1 MMVDTSQALAR
12 LVDRIHQRQGNAPRL
27 TTDRPP
33 GGTGPVPLSFAQ
45 QRLWFLDQLN
55 PGSSEYAMAFQYQ
68 VRGPLDRG
76 ALGVAFCGLV
86 ARHEVL
92 RTRFLTGPGGEP
104 VQVITEP
111 WVVPVGSCEPAE
123 LEGLALQPF
132 DLTSGRLLRVHLAS
146 QGPGQHILLVGMHH
160 IVSDGWSIGVIA
172 DEMSELYAAA
182 LAGRPAALPPLDLQ
196 YADFAIWQRQWLA
209 GGVMDRQ
216 LAYWRERLAG
226 LQPTELPT
234 DRPRPPVRSVTGAA
248 TGFTVPAATADGLRR
263 FAARSGA
270 SLFMITLAAYYVLL
284 SHWTGADDISVATP
298 IAGRT
303 RAELENLIGFFVNT
317 LVMRADLSGNPTF
330 TQLLDQVRTTT
341 LDAYAN
347 QDLPFDRLV
356 EELAPHRDPSRTP
369 LCNVTFILEAAE
381 REWNLPDLDISVVEW
396 SILTNKT
403 DFSLLLVEREDGSLS
418 GDIVYAL
425 DLFDADTAE
434 RQAARFGMLLN
445 AIAANPEVRV
455 SDLNPLPAQER
466 AELQHQAEERVRT
479 RSLRIEPS
487 DEFTAPRNEVEAA
500 VAAVWCEVL
509 GLDKVSVH
517 DNFFSHGGSLLAV
530 QVVTQ
535 VGKALGCEIPV
546 RQFFGNPT
554 VAQFAAALAEGDA
567 DHMPLR
573 ARGGTGPVPLSF
585 AQQRLWFLDQ
595 LNPGSSEYAMA
606 FQYQVRGPLDR
617 GALGVAFCGLVAR
630 HEVLRT
636 RFLTGPGGE
645 PVQVITEPWVV
656 PVGSCEPAELEG
668 LALQPFDLTSGR
680 LLRVHLASQGPGQHI
695 LLVGMHHIVSDGW
708 SIGVIADEM
717 SELYAAALAGRPA
730 ALPPLDL
737 QYADFAIWQRQW
749 LAGGVMDRQLAYW
762 RERLAGLQ
770 PTELPT
776 DRPRPP
782 VRSVTGAATGFT
794 VPAATADGLRRF
806 AARSGAS
813 LFMITLAAYYVLL
826 SHWTGADDISV
837 ATPIA
842 GRTRAE
848 LENLIGFFVNT
859 LVMRA
864 DLSGNPTF
872 TQLLDQVRTTT
883 LDAYANQD
891 LPFDRLVEELAPHRD
906 PSRTPL
912 CNTTFALEDFATG
925 TWKIPG
931 AWVEVG
937 GDITPPSAIFDL
949 SLFLV
954 EREDGSLSGDIVYAL
969 DLFDADTAERQAARF
984 GMLLNAIAANPEVRV
999 SDLNPLP
1006 AQEEAEL
1013 RRQASAAM
1021 GFKDAATVH
1030 ELVEAQAAR
1039 TPEAVAVIHG
1049 TGLLTYRELCQ
1060 QAETLT
1066 SWLRSHGIG
1075 SGDLVGVCLE
1085 RGPLMIA
1092 TLLAILKAGAAYVP
1106 LDEQYPQARL
1116 RFMVEDCGIRLL
1128 MTQASLQDR
1137 VAGLGVELAVA
1148 ERQLAAAAG
1157 RPPGPAVAVGP
1168 ASLAYVMYTSGST
1181 GAPKGV
1187 MVEHQS
1193 ICRLVD
1199 RSWYA
1204 PLSPADV
1211 MAQASNSSFD
1221 AFTLECWSPLAAGAA
1236 LAILDKDTLLDA
1248 HALKAAIQKHRIT
1261 TMFLTS
1267 ALFNAHVR
1275 NCPDI
1280 FDGMST
1286 VLYGGEV
1293 VDPAPAQSLAA
1304 RADGP
1309 RAIGHCY
1316 GPTETTT
1323 FATCHVL
1330 EPRQAGPVSRVP
1342 IGRPVQNTSVYVVDR
1357 FGSLAPLGVPGELW
1371 IGGSGV
1377 ARGYW
1382 NRPGLTAA
1390 RFVPDRFGGQG
1401 RLYRSGDLV
1410 RWLPGGV
1417 LGFLGRI
1424 DEQVKI
1430 RGLRIEPG
1438 EIQAVLA
1445 AQPGVASAVVVVRE
1459 DSPGDKRL
1467 TGYCVPVAGTELD
1480 ARALRQAC
1488 GARLPEYMIP
1498 QLVILQALP
1507 LTPNGKVDR
1516 AALPAPDPAA
1526 SVGDGPFTAPR
1537 NEVETE
1543 VAAIWCDVLSL
1554 DKVSVHDNFFA
1565 LGGHSLLAVTVVTK
1579 LRRAGWH
1586 ATVQLLVQRQTV
1598 AELAEALAVST
1609 MTPSSLLVEYIPADR
1624 QPAASAALFCIHP
1637 TGGSAH
1643 WYKLLAQKLSGACR
1657 TFGIQAAGLTVDE
1670 EPLDSIDAMAQR
1682 YWQEI
1687 KQVQPE
1693 APYHILGW
1701 SLGGLMAHALAE
1713 RHPDEVCCVFLAEPP
1728 PLRRPDLNGEMR
1740 AMGQG
1745 YAAASSLWRQGR
1757 EAEGELRQRI
1767 ETRLREVAEP
1777 LPLPRDLVQ
1786 LDQWIP
1792 YDALGLMLSA
1802 AADYLPPVSRASA
1815 LLVVSETVLGSQV
1828 DAEPE
1833 SGFDAVTLKEYSAAW
1848 QSVYA
1853 DELALRAISG
1863 SHMDMMT
1870 DPASTAQIAEEISR
1884 HLANDHSSGNPGDRK
1899 GAGD

>member
-1 MMVDTSQALAR
+1 
-12 LVDRIHQRQGNAPRL
+12 
-27 TTDRPP
+27 
-33 GGTGPVPLSFAQ
+33 
-45 QRLWFLDQLN
+45 
-55 PGSSEYAMAFQYQ
+55 
-68 VRGPLDRG
+68 VR
-76 ALGVAFCGLV
+76 
-86 ARHEVL
+86 
-92 RTRFLTGPGGEP
+92 
-104 VQVITEP
+104 
-111 WVVPVGSCEPAE
+111 
-123 LEGLALQPF
+123 
-132 DLTSGRLLRVHLAS
+132 
-146 QGPGQHILLVGMHH
+146 
-160 IVSDGWSIGVIA
+160 
-172 DEMSELYAAA
+172 
-182 LAGRPAALPPLDLQ
+182 
-196 YADFAIWQRQWLA
+196 
-209 GGVMDRQ
+209 
-216 LAYWRERLAG
+216 
-226 LQPTELPT
+226 
-234 DRPRPPVRSVTGAA
+234 
-248 TGFTVPAATADGLRR
+248 
-263 FAARSGA
+263 
-270 SLFMITLAAYYVLL
+270 
-284 SHWTGADDISVATP
+284 
-298 IAGRT
+298 
-303 RAELENLIGFFVNT
+303 
-317 LVMRADLSGNPTF
+317 
-330 TQLLDQVRTTT
+330 
-341 LDAYAN
+341 
-347 QDLPFDRLV
+347 
-356 EELAPHRDPSRTP
+356 
-369 LCNVTFILEAAE
+369 
-381 REWNLPDLDISVVEW
+381 
-396 SILTNKT
+396 
-403 DFSLLLVEREDGSLS
+403 
-418 GDIVYAL
+418 
-425 DLFDADTAE
+425 
-434 RQAARFGMLLN
+434 
-445 AIAANPEVRV
+445 
-455 SDLNPLPAQER
+455 PLPEQER
-466 AELQHQAEERVRT
+466 AEFRCQA
-479 RSLRIEPS
+479 
-487 DEFTAPRNEVEAA
+487 DE
-500 VAAVWCEVL
+500 
-509 GLDKVSVH
+509 
-517 DNFFSHGGSLLAV
+517 
-530 QVVTQ
+530 Q
-535 VGKALGCEIPV
+535 
-546 RQFFGNPT
+546 
-554 VAQFAAALAEGDA
+554 AQ
-567 DHMPLR
+567 

-912 CNTTFALEDFATG
+912 CNTMFALHSGEPQ
-925 TWKIPG
+925 IPLLSG
-931 AWVEVG
+931 LEVSLL
-937 GDITPPSAIFDL
+937 DEISEPAVFDCSVTL
-949 SLFLV
+949 T
-954 EREDGSLSGDIVYAL
+954 EQGDGSLRCEVIVAAE
-969 DLFDADTAERQAARF
+969 LFDLGTLDR
-984 GMLLNAIAANPEVRV
+984 IAGHY
-999 SDLNPLP
+999 
-1006 AQEEAEL
+1006 QEILRSVGTGVDYDVAEL
-1013 RRQASAAM
+1013 GLPGTEERSMVMAWGR
-1021 GFKDAATVH
+1021 GIGVATTDRPVH
-1030 ELVEAQAAR
+1030 ELVADQAAR
-1039 TPEAVAVIHG
+1039 TPDGLAVTYDG
-1049 TGLLTYRELCQ
+1049 GGLTYRELNEKANQ
-1060 QAETLT
+1060 LAHWMLEQ
-1066 SWLRSHGIG
+1066 GIG
-1075 SGDLVGVCLE
+1075 FEDVIGICVE
-1085 RGPLMIA
+1085 RGPDMLIA
-1092 TLLAILKAGAAYVP
+1092 VLGVLKAGAAFLP
-1106 LDEQYPQARL
+1106 LDPSHPGQRLAMMLEDIGARL
-1116 RFMVEDCGIRLL
+1116 LITQRCLRERAGTSTVPRLL
-1128 MTQASLQDR
+1128 MDTDR
-1137 VAGLGVELAVA
+1137 ALIEACSTRDPQTEV
-1148 ERQLAAAAG
+1148 
-1157 RPPGPAVAVGP
+1157 PPGC
-1168 ASLAYVMYTSGST
+1168 LAYVMYTSGST
-1181 GAPKGV
+1181 GTPKGV
-1187 MVEHQS
+1187 MIEHGS
-1193 ICRLVD
+1193 MSMRLRNMAD
-1199 RSWYA
+1199 RYD
-1204 PLSPADV
+1204 LTADDRV
-1211 MAQASNSSFD
+1211 LQFASLAFD
-1221 AFTLECWSPLAAGAA
+1221 AALEQTFPTLISGGTLVLRGAEPWTPA
-1236 LAILDKDTLLDA
+1236 RLLRE
-1248 HALKAAIQKHRIT
+1248 IREQRIT
-1261 TMFLTS
+1261 VAELTPS
-1267 ALFNAHVR
+1267 FWELVVAQLA
-1275 NCPDI
+1275 
-1280 FDGMST
+1280 DGGRLGSGFRLL
-1286 VLYGGEV
+1286 VLGGEQV
-1293 VDPAPAQSLAA
+1293 PAHFLESWFKHA
-1304 RADGP
+1304 RAP
-1309 RAIGHCY
+1309 VYNTY
-1316 GPTETTT
+1316 GPTETTIT
-1323 FATCHVL
+1323 AVATL
-1330 EPRQAGPVSRVP
+1330 IKGPVPRVP

-1565 LGGHSLLAVTVVTK
+1565 LGGHSLLATRVVNKIEQLTGLEVS
-1579 LRRAGWH
+1579 LREFFLAP
-1586 ATVQLLVQRQTV
+1586 TV
-1598 AELAEALAVST
+1598 AALT
-1609 MTPSSLLVEYIPADR
+1609 EQLVKIIAD
-1624 QPAASAALFCIHP
+1624 
-1637 TGGSAH
+1637 
-1643 WYKLLAQKLSGACR
+1643 
-1657 TFGIQAAGLTVDE
+1657 
-1670 EPLDSIDAMAQR
+1670 
-1682 YWQEI
+1682 
-1687 KQVQPE
+1687 
-1693 APYHILGW
+1693 
-1701 SLGGLMAHALAE
+1701 
-1713 RHPDEVCCVFLAEPP
+1713 PD
-1728 PLRRPDLNGEMR
+1728 
-1740 AMGQG
+1740 
-1745 YAAASSLWRQGR
+1745 
-1757 EAEGELRQRI
+1757 
-1767 ETRLREVAEP
+1767 
-1777 LPLPRDLVQ
+1777 
-1786 LDQWIP
+1786 
-1792 YDALGLMLSA
+1792 
-1802 AADYLPPVSRASA
+1802 
-1815 LLVVSETVLGSQV
+1815 
-1828 DAEPE
+1828 
-1833 SGFDAVTLKEYSAAW
+1833 
-1848 QSVYA
+1848 
-1853 DELALRAISG
+1853 
-1863 SHMDMMT
+1863 
-1870 DPASTAQIAEEISR
+1870 
-1884 HLANDHSSGNPGDRK
+1884 PGDLPSLTEDRTIP
-1899 GAGD
+1899 D